1 METIQIGDLF
11 FKSYISEDEINKRV
25 KELGEQILKDYNNE
39 PPILICVL
47 NGSYVF
53 SADLSRAIDTPTEI
67 HFLKVSSYDGLQST
81 GVIKEELPLK
91 IDIAGKDLLIIE
103 DIIETGNTLYH
114 LQKKLIGEGCKSCK
128 IAALLVKN
136 EILKGRIK
144 VDYEG
149 FAINNDFVVG
159 YGMDYNNKGRNLKSI
174 YTLVKT

>member
-1 METIQIGDLF
+1 MKTIQIGDLF
-11 FKSYISEDEINKRV
+11 FKPYISENEINKRV

-67 HFLKVSSYDGLQST
+67 HFMKVSSYDGLQST

-91 IDIAGKDLLIIE
+91 IDVAGKDLLIIE

-136 EILKGRIK
+136 DILKGRIK

-174 YTLVKT
+174 YTIVKT

>member
-1 METIQIGDLF
+1 METIQIEDLF

>member
-1 METIQIGDLF
+1 METIQIADLF
-11 FKSYISEDEINKRV
+11 FKPYISENEINKRV

-39 PPILICVL
+39 PPILISVL

-67 HFLKVSSYDGLQST
+67 HFMKVSSYDGLQST

-114 LQKKLIGEGCKSCK
+114 LQQKLLNEGCKSCK

-136 EILKGRIK
+136 DILKGRIK

>member
-1 METIQIGDLF
+1 MKTVQIEDLF
-11 FKSYISEDEINKRV
+11 FKPYISEEEIHNKV
-25 KELGEQILKDYNNE
+25 KELGELILKEYNNE

-53 SADLSRAIDTPTEI
+53 GADLARTIDAPVEI
-67 HFLKVSSYDGLQST
+67 HFMKVSSYDGLQST
-81 GVIKEELPLK
+81 GIITEELPLK
-91 IDIAGKDLLIIE
+91 IDITGKDILIVE

-114 LQKKLIGEGCKSCK
+114 LQKKFINEGCKSCK

>member
-11 FKSYISEDEINKRV
+11 FKPYISENEINKRV

-67 HFLKVSSYDGLQST
+67 HFMKVSSYDGLQST

-91 IDIAGKDLLIIE
+91 IDVAGKDLLIIE

-136 EILKGRIK
+136 DILKGRIK

>member
-1 METIQIGDLF
+1 MKTIQIGDLF